1 MPLVQAARDK
11 GDWLK
16 MAIVLSFSMA
26 LVTGIFGALIG
37 ALGGV
42 LAATVDGPRVLGDA
56 MGVVLPIMG
65 LVMLII
71 ALGELGLIPRL
82 LPDLPHSLSATIE
95 TRIPRVGRYGEVA
108 VIGVAIAATFGI
120 VCTQPP
126 YLAVIAF
133 AATTGSVVYGSLA
146 LGAYGMGMALSI
158 ALTALGLRQA
168 NRSPGLVSWLAT
180 RQEALHVLQGVAF
193 AFFGAVPIWF
203 FWARSAL
210 DLFAGM
216 LPLQK

>member
-1 MPLVQAARDK
+1 MPLVQAARDT
-11 GDWLK
+11 GEWLK
-16 MAIVLSFSMA
+16 TAMVLSLSMA

-37 ALGGV
+37 AVGGA
-42 LAATVDGPRVLGDA
+42 LAATVDGPRVLGNA
-56 MGVVLPIMG
+56 MGVVLPIIG

-82 LPDLPHSLSATIE
+82 LPDLPHSLSSTIQ

-133 AATTGSVVYGSLA
+133 AATSGSVVYGSLV
-146 LGAYGMGMALSI
+146 LGAYGVGMALSI

-168 NRSPGLVSWLAT
+168 NRSPRLAAWLAT
-180 RQEALHVLQGVAF
+180 RQEALHVLQGVTF

-210 DLFAGM
+210 DVLVTA
-216 LPLQK
+216 LQQ